1 MTTPKDRAELLDL
14 LVKAD
19 ATASVYST
27 HIQQEE
33 SRLAT
38 LKAAGLAVVPVR
50 ATEEMDEA
58 GLDDPDAAYCDRCMQ
73 AGHTRNAGWP
83 STVYNAMLA
92 ASPYRE
98 E

>member
-38 LKAAGLAVVPVR
+38 LGAAGLAVIALEP
-50 ATEEMDEA
+50 TEEMANAVYLILTGDESEPW
-58 GLDDPDAAYCDRCMQ
+58 LK
-73 AGHTRNAGWP
+73 
-83 STVYNAMLA
+83 VAMIYKAIA

-98 E
+98 KE

>member
-38 LKAAGLAVVPVR
+38 LKAAGLAVVPVEPTNEMLSVVPS
-50 ATEEMDEA
+50 ATWE
-58 GLDDPDAAYCDRCMQ
+58 
-73 AGHTRNAGWP
+73 
-83 STVYNAMLA
+83 VYQAMLA

-98 E
+98 DKP